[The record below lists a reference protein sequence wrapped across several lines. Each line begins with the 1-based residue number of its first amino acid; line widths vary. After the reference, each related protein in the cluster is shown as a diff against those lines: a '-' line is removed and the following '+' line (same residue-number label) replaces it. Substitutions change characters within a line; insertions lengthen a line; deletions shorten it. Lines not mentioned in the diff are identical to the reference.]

1 MPVRSLNSSVF
12 KWPDRSEVDHAVRDW
27 AEIAVNS
34 REGII
39 KLGYFGSYA
48 RGDWGVGSD
57 LDLVV
62 IVDHATEPFERRSL
76 TWDLSPL
83 PVPSELLVYTLTEW
97 QLLQKKG
104 GRFARTLEQE
114 TVWVYEA
121 PSRKPNVT
129 TRESNP

>member
-12 KWPDRSEVDHAVRDW
+12 KWADRSEVDRSVRGRAQEAVT
-27 AEIAVNS
+27 S

-62 IVDHATEPFERRSL
+62 IVDHATEPFERPSL

-83 PVPSELLVYTLTEW
+83 PVPSELLVYTSTEW
-97 QLLQKKG
+97 KLLQKKG

-114 TVWVYEA
+114 TVWVYETPDTA
-121 PSRKPNVT
+121 SAQ
-129 TRESNP
+129 

>member
-27 AEIAVNS
+27 AHIAVNS

-62 IVDHATEPFERRSL
+62 IVDHAMEPFERRSL

-83 PVPSELLVYTLTEW
+83 PVPSELLVYTSMEW
-97 QLLQKKG
+97 QSLRIEG
-104 GRFARTLEQE
+104 GRFARTLGQE

-121 PSRKPNVT
+121 PSCEPEIMT
-129 TRESNP
+129 CESNP

>member
-12 KWPDRSEVDHAVRDW
+12 KWPDRSAVDHAVRDW
-27 AEIAVNS
+27 AEMAVNRS
-34 REGII
+34 EGII

>member
-12 KWPDRSEVDHAVRDW
+12 KWPDRSEVDRSVRGW
-27 AEIAVNS
+27 AQEAVNR

-62 IVDHATEPFERRSL
+62 IVDHAAEPFERRSL

-83 PVPSELLVYTLTEW
+83 PVPAELLVYTSAEW
-97 QLLQKKG
+97 QSLRKEG
-104 GRFARTLEQE
+104 GRFARTLEEE
-114 TVWVYEA
+114 TIWVYEA
-121 PSRKPNVT
+121 PYHKPNVT
-129 TRESNP
+129 TRELNP